1 MKEEQKPQSR
11 SYGAFRWFSLIS
23 FLTLKWIILF
33 IIFGGLLAGGL
44 VAGYV
49 AANVKDEEIRPQSY
63 IQSKIEEYSMTGY
76 VYFNDGTLVGQ
87 LRTDEDRI
95 VVTYEE
101 IPQIVLDALVATED
115 QYFWNHIGVDAYG
128 LGRAVKEKVFNE
140 DTQTGGST
148 LTQQLARRVF
158 LSLDRTES
166 RKIKEIFLSI
176 RMERYL
182 KKEEIITAYLNKM
195 PFGNG
200 SNGYQVFGIKAAAK
214 GIFGIEDLNK
224 LNTAQAAYLVG
235 LPQLPSK
242 YTAFTGTGSYNET
255 GIQNAIKRQ
264 HTVLSRMKETGKL
277 TNEEYEKA
285 LSFDIRSS
293 ITEPTEKA
301 YNTYPFLMLE
311 AEREAAKLLLLQE
324 NTELTLQDLNKDEN
338 AYLVEDARDAL
349 LRGGYH
355 VHTTID
361 KEVYDIMREIGS
373 NPDNFTP
380 DSPEKG
386 IEQVGAMLID
396 HSTGAILGMLEG
408 RDFYQEQ
415 LNHATQM
422 VRQPGST
429 MKTIAAYLP
438 AIEKGIVQPGSII
451 DDSPL
456 ILTDGQKGFHIPMN
470 SNRKFSGL
478 VTARNALNRSLNI
491 PALKIYNEDLTIP
504 VALDFVKELGVT
516 TLTDSDYYAKTGVI
530 GGLERGVTVEE
541 ITNAYGTIPN
551 QGELNDAYMI
561 EKITDPNGK
570 VVYEH
575 KAAPKRVF
583 SEQTAFLVTDMLRTV
598 IADGAGTAASL
609 RSQLKA
615 YKSIPFAGK
624 TGSTQSYGDV
634 WFVGFTPDVTL
645 GVWAGYEKPIHT
657 LSTNGRARARS
668 VWALIMNELTEKRP
682 DLFETKEFTQPE
694 GVVKATVSSTSGLLP
709 SELNRAEGL
718 LVTDW
723 FNQQYI
729 PKERDNSLVSM
740 KVIEYNGINYKPNE
754 KTPEDMLVDKV
765 VIVRKTPLD
774 QLMLDL
780 QAAQAKLP
788 ASSRRDLS
796 IYVPADAGR
805 DAPSI
810 VDPRQDDG
818 ANPDYPPN
826 VRLNKADN
834 GSFVLSFENSGSQD
848 VVGYRI
854 FRSINGG
861 EYEKYGDS
869 VLYSKD
875 KYAVTVAVDPNQF
888 TSFYVV
894 AVDVVGKQ
902 SEPSLT
908 AEHGVYNPLPEFEI
922 PGFPDGTEGSEGAE
936 GNDGNGDP
944 VNNEN
949 PGNGNNGNNSGNG
962 NGGNGNNG
970 NGNGG
975 NGNSNN
981 TGAELTA
988 PSAPTGLHAEY
999 VGFNLL
1005 LSWSDSPIS
1014 EQITEYHVYYSAD
1027 NDGQYALIGT
1037 TSAASYEH
1045 SGAQS
1050 GGAYVVTAVNDAG
1063 ESGQSAKLVAQ

>member
-1 MKEEQKPQSR
+1 
-11 SYGAFRWFSLIS
+11 
-23 FLTLKWIILF
+23 
-33 IIFGGLLAGGL
+33 
-44 VAGYV
+44 
-49 AANVKDEEIRPQSY
+49 
-63 IQSKIEEYSMTGY
+63 
-76 VYFNDGTLVGQ
+76 
-87 LRTDEDRI
+87 
-95 VVTYEE
+95 
-101 IPQIVLDALVATED
+101 
-115 QYFWNHIGVDAYG
+115 
-128 LGRAVKEKVFNE
+128 
-140 DTQTGGST
+140 
-148 LTQQLARRVF
+148 
-158 LSLDRTES
+158 
-166 RKIKEIFLSI
+166 
-176 RMERYL
+176 
-182 KKEEIITAYLNKM
+182 
-195 PFGNG
+195 
-200 SNGYQVFGIKAAAK
+200 
-214 GIFGIEDLNK
+214 
-224 LNTAQAAYLVG
+224 
-235 LPQLPSK
+235 
-242 YTAFTGTGSYNET
+242 
-255 GIQNAIKRQ
+255 
-264 HTVLSRMKETGKL
+264 
-277 TNEEYEKA
+277 
-285 LSFDIRSS
+285 
-293 ITEPTEKA
+293 
-301 YNTYPFLMLE
+301 
-311 AEREAAKLLLLQE
+311 
-324 NTELTLQDLNKDEN
+324 
-338 AYLVEDARDAL
+338 
-349 LRGGYH
+349 
-355 VHTTID
+355 
-361 KEVYDIMREIGS
+361 
-373 NPDNFTP
+373 
-380 DSPEKG
+380 
-386 IEQVGAMLID
+386 
-396 HSTGAILGMLEG
+396 
-408 RDFYQEQ
+408 
-415 LNHATQM
+415 
-422 VRQPGST
+422 
-429 MKTIAAYLP
+429 
-438 AIEKGIVQPGSII
+438 
-451 DDSPL
+451 
-456 ILTDGQKGFHIPMN
+456 
-470 SNRKFSGL
+470 
-478 VTARNALNRSLNI
+478 
-491 PALKIYNEDLTIP
+491 
-504 VALDFVKELGVT
+504 
-516 TLTDSDYYAKTGVI
+516 
-530 GGLERGVTVEE
+530 
-541 ITNAYGTIPN
+541 
-551 QGELNDAYMI
+551 
-561 EKITDPNGK
+561 
-570 VVYEH
+570 
-575 KAAPKRVF
+575 
-583 SEQTAFLVTDMLRTV
+583 
-598 IADGAGTAASL
+598 
-609 RSQLKA
+609 
-615 YKSIPFAGK
+615 
-624 TGSTQSYGDV
+624 
-634 WFVGFTPDVTL
+634 
-645 GVWAGYEKPIHT
+645 
-657 LSTNGRARARS
+657 
-668 VWALIMNELTEKRP
+668 
-682 DLFETKEFTQPE
+682 
-694 GVVKATVSSTSGLLP
+694 
-709 SELNRAEGL
+709 
-718 LVTDW
+718 
-723 FNQQYI
+723 
-729 PKERDNSLVSM
+729 
-740 KVIEYNGINYKPNE
+740 
-754 KTPEDMLVDKV
+754 
-765 VIVRKTPLD
+765 VRKTPLD